1 MQYTAH
7 TRPNGTRT
15 QESDFD
21 KLFEAVFGGSSGW
34 NTRQPR
40 VDVTETQDGYELV
53 AELPG
58 FTEKDVEVS
67 VEDNLLTISASQTED
82 SDDRRYL
89 IRERGR
95 TEYRRSFV
103 LPKDADR
110 SAISARVRHGMLVLD
125 IQKLP
130 EAKPRQIKIQG
141 E

>member
-1 MQYTAH
+1 MKYTAH

-21 KLFEAVFGGSSGW
+21 KLFEAVFGSSSGW

-40 VDVTETQDGYELV
+40 VDVTETEDGYELV

-95 TEYRRSFV
+95 AEYRRSFV